1 MNKKILIIVIGAIL
15 LSFSGCNDKRSNNSD
30 NFTGSQITD
39 SQDPGGKDTSLTF
52 IKGKLIDD
60 TAVIIEPQ
68 YDEHRGECLHTG
80 RHLGSELCLWK
91 SQYVLFGFMYIL
103 HIWKRI

>member
-68 YDEHRGECLHTG
+68 YGKMFLIYLNIFTTSCFPAVFPRRIKITNA
-80 RHLGSELCLWK
+80 
-91 SQYVLFGFMYIL
+91 VL
-103 HIWKRI
+103 